1 VNRLDNPSEFLAPRE
16 VEVRRDG
23 RDHVIEV
30 HGAIAI
36 ASTIAYL
43 RRWSTSVNL
52 VAYGHDVT
60 ARTAMLSRRQFT
72 HVVSAGLA
80 GAVSPALPAVTAALA
95 TVARPSDVRFA
106 VMRGRSKIGV
116 HTVAFRDRPDGLAV
130 HTVIDLAVKVV
141 FITVFRY
148 QHECQDVWVSG
159 QLRSLRS
166 RTIED
171 GKRYAVEA
179 TAEPGGIRV
188 VGPGGP
194 LVVGARLL
202 TSNSLWNPLL
212 VDQQRLI
219 DAQHGGEIGL
229 VVHRRGTESLVLAGR
244 ERVVTDRFQILTPH
258 FGGLLWY
265 DATGRWVKGSLEI
278 RGEWIDYVVDV

>member
-1 VNRLDNPSEFLAPRE
+1 
-16 VEVRRDG
+16 
-23 RDHVIEV
+23 
-30 HGAIAI
+30 
-36 ASTIAYL
+36 
-43 RRWSTSVNL
+43 
-52 VAYGHDVT
+52 
-60 ARTAMLSRRQFT
+60 M
-72 HVVSAGLA
+72 
-80 GAVSPALPAVTAALA
+80 GAVSPALPALA
-95 TVARPSDVRFA
+95 EGLTPTTRPSDLRFT

-116 HTVAFRDRPDGLAV
+116 HSVEFRDRPDGLAV
-130 HTVIDLAVKVV
+130 HTVIDLAVRVV

-148 QHECQDVWVSG
+148 EHECRDVWVSG

-179 TAEPGGIRV
+179 TAEPDGIRV

-194 LVVGARLL
+194 LVVDSRLL
-202 TSNSLWNPLL
+202 ASNSLWNPRL

-229 VVHRRGTESLVLAGR
+229 VVHRRGTESLLLAGK
-244 ERVVTDRFQILTPH
+244 ERIVTDRFQILTPH
-258 FGGLLWY
+258 YGGLLWY

-278 RGEWIDYVVDV
+278 RGEWIDYVFDV

>member
-1 VNRLDNPSEFLAPRE
+1 
-16 VEVRRDG
+16 
-23 RDHVIEV
+23 
-30 HGAIAI
+30 
-36 ASTIAYL
+36 
-43 RRWSTSVNL
+43 
-52 VAYGHDVT
+52 
-60 ARTAMLSRRQFT
+60 MLSRRQFT
-72 HVVSAGLA
+72 RMVSAGLA
-80 GAVSPALPAVTAALA
+80 GAASPALPAVAAAPTTA
-95 TVARPSDVRFA
+95 ARPSDVRFA
-106 VMRGRSKIGV
+106 VMRGHSKIGV
-116 HTVAFRDRPDGLAV
+116 HTVEFRDRPDGLAV

-159 QLRSLRS
+159 RLLSLRS

-194 LVVGARLL
+194 LVVGSWLL
-202 TSNSLWNPLL
+202 TSNSFWNPLL

-229 VVHRRGTESLVLAGR
+229 VVHRRGTESLVLAGS
-244 ERVVTDRFQILTPH
+244 ERIVTDRFQILTPH
-258 FGGLLWY
+258 YGGLLWY
-265 DATGRWVKGSLEI
+265 DATGRWVKGSVEI
-278 RGEWIDYVVDV
+278 HGEWIDYVFDV

>member
-1 VNRLDNPSEFLAPRE
+1 
-16 VEVRRDG
+16 
-23 RDHVIEV
+23 
-30 HGAIAI
+30 
-36 ASTIAYL
+36 
-43 RRWSTSVNL
+43 
-52 VAYGHDVT
+52 
-60 ARTAMLSRRQFT
+60 MLSRRQFT
-72 HVVSAGLA
+72 RVVSAGLA
-80 GAVSPALPAVTAALA
+80 GAVWPALPALAATRA
-95 TVARPSDVRFA
+95 TSARPSDVRFT

-148 QHECQDVWVSG
+148 QHECEDVWASG
-159 QLRSLRS
+159 QLLSLRS

-194 LVVGARLL
+194 LVVGSRLL

-219 DAQHGGEIGL
+219 DAQYGGEIGL
-229 VVHRRGTESLVLAGR
+229 VVHRRGTESLVLAGT

-258 FGGLLWY
+258 YGGLLWY

-278 RGEWIDYVVDV
+278 RGEWIDYVFDV

>member
-1 VNRLDNPSEFLAPRE
+1 
-16 VEVRRDG
+16 
-23 RDHVIEV
+23 
-30 HGAIAI
+30 
-36 ASTIAYL
+36 
-43 RRWSTSVNL
+43 
-52 VAYGHDVT
+52 
-60 ARTAMLSRRQFT
+60 MLSRRQFT
-72 HVVSAGLA
+72 RVVSAGLA
-80 GAVSPALPAVTAALA
+80 GAVSPALPAVAAAFTTA
-95 TVARPSDVRFA
+95 ARPSDVRFA

-116 HTVAFRDRPDGLAV
+116 HTVEFRDRPDGLAV

-141 FITVFRY
+141 LITVFRY

-159 QLRSLRS
+159 QLLSLRS

-219 DAQHGGEIGL
+219 DAQYGGEIGL

-244 ERVVTDRFQILTPH
+244 ERIVTDRFQILTPH
-258 FGGLLWY
+258 YGGLLWY

-278 RGEWIDYVVDV
+278 RGEWIDYVFDV

>member
-1 VNRLDNPSEFLAPRE
+1 
-16 VEVRRDG
+16 
-23 RDHVIEV
+23 
-30 HGAIAI
+30 
-36 ASTIAYL
+36 
-43 RRWSTSVNL
+43 
-52 VAYGHDVT
+52 
-60 ARTAMLSRRQFT
+60 MLSRRQFT
-72 HVVSAGLA
+72 RVVSAGLA
-80 GAVSPALPAVTAALA
+80 GAVSPSLPAIAAALTTA
-95 TVARPSDVRFA
+95 ARPSDLRFA

-116 HTVAFRDRPDGLAV
+116 HTVEFRDRPDGLAV

-159 QLRSLRS
+159 QLLSLRS
-166 RTIED
+166 RTVED

-194 LVVGARLL
+194 LVVGSRLL
-202 TSNSLWNPLL
+202 TSNSLWNSLL

-219 DAQHGGEIGL
+219 DAQYGREIGL
-229 VVHRRGTESLVLAGR
+229 VVHRRGTEALGLAGT

-258 FGGLLWY
+258 YGGLLWY
-265 DATGRWVKGSLEI
+265 DATGRWVKGSFEI
-278 RGEWIDYVVDV
+278 RGEWIDYVFDV

>member
-1 VNRLDNPSEFLAPRE
+1 
-16 VEVRRDG
+16 
-23 RDHVIEV
+23 
-30 HGAIAI
+30 
-36 ASTIAYL
+36 
-43 RRWSTSVNL
+43 
-52 VAYGHDVT
+52 
-60 ARTAMLSRRQFT
+60 MLSRRQFT
-72 HVVSAGLA
+72 RVVSAGLA
-80 GAVSPALPAVTAALA
+80 GAVSPSLPAIAAALA
-95 TVARPSDVRFA
+95 TAARPSDLRFA

-116 HTVAFRDRPDGLAV
+116 HTVEFRDRPDGLAV

-159 QLRSLRS
+159 QLLSLRS
-166 RTIED
+166 RTIEN

-194 LVVGARLL
+194 LVVGSRLL
-202 TSNSLWNPLL
+202 TSNSLWNSLL

-219 DAQHGGEIGL
+219 DAQYGREIGL
-229 VVHRRGTESLVLAGR
+229 VVHRRGTEALGLAGT

-258 FGGLLWY
+258 YGGLLWY
-265 DATGRWVKGSLEI
+265 DATGRWVKGSFEI
-278 RGEWIDYVVDV
+278 RGEWIDYVFDV